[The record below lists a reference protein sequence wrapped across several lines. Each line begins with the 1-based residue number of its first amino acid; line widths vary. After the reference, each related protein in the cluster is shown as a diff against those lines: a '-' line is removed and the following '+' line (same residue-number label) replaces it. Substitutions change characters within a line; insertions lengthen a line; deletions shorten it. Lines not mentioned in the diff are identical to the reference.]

1 MELYD
6 NELQFFDKF
15 SMIVA
20 AGENGVL
27 GKDNDLLWHLPKDLK
42 RFKKITNNK
51 IIIMGKNTYQSLPI
65 KPLPNRINV
74 ILCNDDEDFIN
85 KQELV
90 ETSNTGIIKVK
101 EIKDV
106 FNFVY
111 NFEKSKLDNHEV
123 STNFNTDEFIIIGGG
138 KIYELFLPYIK
149 KLYLT
154 KVHIELDGDV
164 IYQTYLHISGK
175 YYIIK
180 KIKKMININMII
192 HS

>member
-123 STNFNTDEFIIIGGG
+123 STNFNTDEIHNNRWW
-138 KIYELFLPYIK
+138 E
-149 KLYLT
+149 
-154 KVHIELDGDV
+154 
-164 IYQTYLHISGK
+164 
-175 YYIIK
+175 
-180 KIKKMININMII
+180 NI
-192 HS
+192 